1 MKQEIKY
8 YEIKEE
14 IEDKEIPLFNKI
26 NKRINPNKK
35 INISKHSTGPPDLI
49 YFVREAIK
57 SNSYF
62 NFLLKKK
69 SKSQQKYKL
78 SSSKK
83 FGSYINIYGLDISNM
98 NLVEKF
104 INEYIEKQRNYMKYQ
119 KDNPD
124 LEKLKNTEITKAI
137 FCSYDIFMEKD
148 FRIIFKYPD
157 GFDKFYFYDGNKV
170 DFDITEDE
178 LRTIYLSTILR
189 AWNYN
194 EENNNNK
201 NNIIF
206 LEEIQNNKNFNS
218 LIDSI
223 IFILIERLE
232 YKYPNL
238 EKKLGILLYWFIKY
252 LMNTRRYSFILSY
265 FSKLSYIDTNL
276 SKFALKP
283 LYYINEYQDG
293 LKFISTLLTCNT
305 NHLLICEEIEFL
317 IILKKYED
325 AMKLGK
331 YLTTSNPG
339 FNEAWIKLAELYLK
353 LKCFDKSLK
362 ALNNLN
368 YLKTFLN
375 IDNIN
380 YDNPYIIN
388 NEFNSIKIK
397 EIPLAYK
404 IQNFNK
410 SKNKEINLYSL
421 IKYNDLLYCSKYHI
435 DLFYNSSIIVL
446 SDNDDLLKDIIN
458 KILKSNFIKFKK
470 EEKKL
475 YYILLDII
483 KQINFTKFI
492 ELKDKMFSTI
502 TKKKIY
508 NKLNINEILRDN
520 NNNFNDNDNNN
531 KDKTDNNL
539 NETKILMNPYLE
551 NVINTLIEDIKL
563 FSLGC
568 FIKEK
573 NESNN
578 SNNKRIKTTNIKYN
592 DNKNNLSYILYKNNL
607 SKCENEFCISFGI
620 LCERLKY
627 YKIALKYYS
636 KILNNCFSKYVYCR
650 IIKILLKQ
658 KDYKNCILKLN
669 ELLLYYNPKE
679 YNYIS
684 KTPLWIDK
692 IILEVLFE
700 FKANDMLSWIKQ
712 ISNKDIIFFIKKIIN
727 KYKEWVENGHEFHLL
742 K

>member
-1 MKQEIKY
+1 
-8 YEIKEE
+8 
-14 IEDKEIPLFNKI
+14 
-26 NKRINPNKK
+26 
-35 INISKHSTGPPDLI
+35 
-49 YFVREAIK
+49 
-57 SNSYF
+57 
-62 NFLLKKK
+62 
-69 SKSQQKYKL
+69 
-78 SSSKK
+78 
-83 FGSYINIYGLDISNM
+83 M

-331 YLTTSNPG
+331 YLTTIRPG

-353 LKCFDKSLK
+353 LKSFDKSLK

-380 YDNPYIIN
+380 YENPYIIN

-410 SKNKEINLYSL
+410 S
-421 IKYNDLLYCSKYHI
+421 
-435 DLFYNSSIIVL
+435 
-446 SDNDDLLKDIIN
+446 
-458 KILKSNFIKFKK
+458 
-470 EEKKL
+470 
-475 YYILLDII
+475 
-483 KQINFTKFI
+483 
-492 ELKDKMFSTI
+492 
-502 TKKKIY
+502 
-508 NKLNINEILRDN
+508 
-520 NNNFNDNDNNN
+520 
-531 KDKTDNNL
+531 
-539 NETKILMNPYLE
+539 
-551 NVINTLIEDIKL
+551 
-563 FSLGC
+563 
-568 FIKEK
+568 
-573 NESNN
+573 
-578 SNNKRIKTTNIKYN
+578 
-592 DNKNNLSYILYKNNL
+592 
-607 SKCENEFCISFGI
+607 
-620 LCERLKY
+620 
-627 YKIALKYYS
+627 
-636 KILNNCFSKYVYCR
+636 
-650 IIKILLKQ
+650 
-658 KDYKNCILKLN
+658 
-669 ELLLYYNPKE
+669 
-679 YNYIS
+679 
-684 KTPLWIDK
+684 
-692 IILEVLFE
+692 
-700 FKANDMLSWIKQ
+700 
-712 ISNKDIIFFIKKIIN
+712 
-727 KYKEWVENGHEFHLL
+727 
-742 K
+742 